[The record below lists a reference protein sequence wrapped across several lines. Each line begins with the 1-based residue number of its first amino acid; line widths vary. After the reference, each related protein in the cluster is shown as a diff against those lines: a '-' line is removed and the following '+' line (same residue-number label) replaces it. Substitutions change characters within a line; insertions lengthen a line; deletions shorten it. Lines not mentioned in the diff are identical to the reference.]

1 MVKDWLRYY
10 DFIRYFFLILII
22 DGIGSEIAFPI
33 FLFKD
38 LIYIFLFLPS
48 SFLSRIDEFLQELYY
63 SFENTISK
71 QLHGFE
77 TEATYAFFLKSVASN
92 HSYSYFSSIALFFL
106 LTYQTAG
113 IFDVIPRYY
122 VQ

>member
-10 DFIRYFFLILII
+10 DFIRYFFLNLTLG
-22 DGIGSEIAFPI
+22 GIGSETVFLI

-77 TEATYAFFLKSVASN
+77 TEVTYAFFLISVALS
-92 HSYSYFSSIALFFL
+92 HSYSYFSSIVLFFL

-122 VQ
+122 AQ